1 MRKRTIYVAALSA
14 AALTVVVFT
23 AAAAGGSST
32 GHGGGNG
39 HGQLIAENSLLTGL
53 SANSL
58 FPFIDTTPH
67 RMSKA
72 HIAITDSTA
81 SCGGAS
87 PTAPT
92 NIEVLVGQAGA
103 TLVNVMTASTN
114 TGIGSSTQ
122 CVFHVTVKAGQGG
135 VPSTVTDIVV
145 RNKGAAAL
153 NGRHTVT
160 ASATVKGARSRED
173 D

>member
-1 MRKRTIYVAALSA
+1 MKKRTLYVAVLSTVALA
-14 AALTVVVFT
+14 VIVFT
-23 AAAAGGSST
+23 ATAAGGS
-32 GHGGGNG
+32 GKGAGGREGG
-39 HGQLIAENSLLTGL
+39 GQLISESSMLSGL
-53 SANSL
+53 SAQAL

-67 RMSKA
+67 RITKA
-72 HIAITDSTA
+72 HIAVTDSTA

-92 NIEVLVGQAGA
+92 NIEVLVGQAGG

-114 TGIGSSTQ
+114 TGIGTPAQ
-122 CVFHVTVKAGQGG
+122 CVFHVTVRAKRGG
-135 VPSTVTDIVV
+135 LPATVTDIVV

-153 NGRHTVT
+153 NGRNTVT
-160 ASATVKGARSRED
+160 ASATVKSRGRD

>member
-1 MRKRTIYVAALSA
+1 MKMRTLYLAAA
-14 AALTVVVFT
+14 TAVALTVVVY
-23 AAAAGGSST
+23 AASAAGGSNAGR
-32 GHGGGNG
+32 GHGGGG
-39 HGQLIAENSLLTGL
+39 GQLISESSMLTGL
-53 SANSL
+53 SANSV

-67 RMSKA
+67 RITKA
-72 HIAITDSTA
+72 HIAVTDSTA

-87 PTAPT
+87 PTAPN

-114 TGIGSSTQ
+114 TGIGTPTQ
-122 CVFHVTVKAGQGG
+122 CVFHVTVRPRQDGLPA
-135 VPSTVTDIVV
+135 TVTDIVV
-145 RNKGAAAL
+145 RNKGASAL

-160 ASATVKGARSRED
+160 ASATVKSRGRD

>member
-1 MRKRTIYVAALSA
+1 MRKRTLYVIAASA
-14 AALTVVVFT
+14 VALVVVVFSAT
-23 AAAAGGSST
+23 AAGGSNA
-32 GHGGGNG
+32 GRGGGG
-39 HGQLIAENSLLTGL
+39 GGGQLISESSMLAGL

-67 RMSKA
+67 RITKA
-72 HIAITDSTA
+72 HIAVTDATA

-92 NIEVLVGQAGA
+92 NIEVLVGQAGG

-114 TGIGSSTQ
+114 TGIGTPAQ
-122 CVFHVTVKAGQGG
+122 CVFHVTVRPKSGG
-135 VPSTVTDIVV
+135 LPATVTDIVV

-153 NGRHTVT
+153 NGRNTIT
-160 ASATVKGARSRED
+160 ASATVKSRGRD